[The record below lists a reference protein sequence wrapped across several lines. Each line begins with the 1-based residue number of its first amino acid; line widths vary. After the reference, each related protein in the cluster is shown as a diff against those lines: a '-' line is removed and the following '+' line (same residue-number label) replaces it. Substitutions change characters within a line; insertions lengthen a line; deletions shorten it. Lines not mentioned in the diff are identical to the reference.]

1 MSEKRKRI
9 KEQRTNQ
16 DASRNKKKG
25 KARKEGPKSRGKQ
38 LNVDT

>member
-16 DASRNKKKG
+16 DASRNKKKR
-25 KARKEGPKSRGKQ
+25 KSKEGRAKVQRKT
-38 LNVDT
+38 VKC